1 MSMPVLVDCADYQ
14 VEQFSCPG
22 GPTHWSAD
30 AVMPGQ
36 GMILVRRGVFRLRS
50 AGKVMLADPT
60 SGIIQ
65 SAGSQV
71 ATAHPAG
78 ADTYTY
84 LSSSAA
90 LWSAAVGDEPGLT
103 AFHLDGRIE
112 LAYLMLLRAARAADV
127 EFGVAEQLVR
137 LLATA
142 AHGWSPLPGTE
153 MPPVVAAAREA
164 ILASD
169 PCARGLLPMAAALG
183 VSPYQLSRR
192 FSASVGMSLTQ
203 YRNRVRVSRAL
214 SRLEAGERDL
224 AGLAAELGF
233 ADQAHL
239 TRAMKAAAGFPPGA
253 VRAMALGPDPW
264 PDPALIAR
272 LASAI
277 GDLRDPGA
285 SHPRRETST

>member
-1 MSMPVLVDCADYQ
+1 
-14 VEQFSCPG
+14 
-22 GPTHWSAD
+22 
-30 AVMPGQ
+30 
-36 GMILVRRGVFRLRS
+36 MILVRRGVFRLRS
-50 AGKVMLADPT
+50 AGKTMLADPT

-65 SAGSQV
+65 SAGSQI

-84 LSSSAA
+84 LSGSAG
-90 LWSAAVGDEPGLT
+90 LWSAAVGDEPGVA
-103 AFHLDGRIE
+103 AFHLDGRME
-112 LAYLMLLRAARAADV
+112 LAYLMLLRAAQAADV

-137 LLATA
+137 LLVTA
-142 AHGWSPLPGTE
+142 AHGWSPLPGTA

-164 ILASD
+164 ILAGD
-169 PCARGLLPMAAALG
+169 PCAHGLLPMAAALG

-192 FSASVGMSLTQ
+192 FSASVGISLTQ

-239 TRAMKAAAGFPPGA
+239 TRAVKAAAGFPPGV
-253 VRAMALGPDPW
+253 VRAMAQGPDPL
-264 PDPALIAR
+264 PDPDLIAR
-272 LASAI
+272 LVSAI
-277 GDLRDPGA
+277 EHLPGPGA
-285 SHPRRETST
+285 VEPAR